1 MSQPTACKACGAFTT
16 GIDCETCGAPG
27 DRACPACSRVF
38 QPADRYCT
46 TCGHCLAYIN
56 FSNRTLLRF
65 PRVLPLE
72 AFQYP
77 PDRDSLRMLAK
88 AGPLK
93 AAARFLQEHWS
104 EPYLLG
110 SLEGTAIQVSEKQ
123 FPRIRRLAD
132 TCQRILHMRPTDV
145 FIQSSASLSAAAIGS
160 EKACAVVLTSGLVEN
175 LNERELLFVLGRE
188 MGHIR
193 AQHMFYLNM
202 AKLFTDSKILQSIPF
217 FSEGLR
223 AFAVLFL
230 LPWQRKSQVTAD
242 RAGLLCCQN
251 RLTAIKALIKM
262 TLGAKSLYDKVD
274 IEAFLSQGEEVA
286 SRRFS
291 VRNMG
296 EYMSGSP
303 FVTNRVRELEDF
315 FLSQDYHA
323 IMATAMNPYLPGFE
337 CPACKVTAY
346 PDNLEEGLVRLSC
359 KACGAAVPV
368 QALPCP
374 HCGIDVEAGEVGMR
388 DRGCSA
394 CSQPFLSSALRELLP
409 ETGDCY
415 RILGVPPVAGRE
427 EIQQAFVRLAKQQTV
442 TREKVPYFR
451 AYHLLGDPAR
461 RKAYDEKL
469 LYLGSLEVRRRRGLV
484 RCNECDCP
492 VTGEHC
498 GWCGTRKGEG
508 RAANASVTAPAVP
521 AAAPADPASA
531 TREDPPPGPIN

>member
-1 MSQPTACKACGAFTT
+1 MSQPTACRACGAFTT
-16 GIDCETCGAPG
+16 GIDCETCGAPS

-38 QPADRYCT
+38 QLADRYCT
-46 TCGHCLAYIN
+46 SCGHCLAYTN
-56 FSNRTLLRF
+56 FSNQTLLRF
-65 PRVLPLE
+65 PRELPLE

-77 PDRDSLRMLAK
+77 PDRAALRMLAK

-93 AAARFLQEHWS
+93 AVARFLQEHWS

-110 SLEGTAIQVSEKQ
+110 NLEGTAVQVTAKQ
-123 FPRIRRLAD
+123 FPQLRRLAD
-132 TCQRILHMRPTDV
+132 TCQRILHLPPTEV
-145 FIQSSASLSAAAIGS
+145 FIQHSASLSASAIGS
-160 EKACAVVLTSGLVEN
+160 EKASAVVLTSGLVEN

-193 AQHMFYLNM
+193 AEHMFYLNM
-202 AKLFTDSKILQSIPF
+202 VKLFTDSRILQSIPF

-223 AFAVLFL
+223 AFVVLFL

-274 IEAFLSQGEEVA
+274 IEAFLGQADEVA
-286 SRRFS
+286 TRRFS

-303 FVTNRVRELEDF
+303 FVTSRVRELEDF
-315 FLSQDYHA
+315 CFSVAYHS
-323 IMATAMNPYLPGFE
+323 IMATALNPYLPGFE
-337 CPACKVTAY
+337 CPACKVAAY

-368 QALPCP
+368 LALPCP
-374 HCGIDVEAGEVGMR
+374 HCGGDVEAGEVGLR
-388 DRGCSA
+388 DRNCPA
-394 CSQPFLSSALRELLP
+394 CQKPFLSSALRELLP
-409 ETGDCY
+409 ETGECY
-415 RILGVPPVAGRE
+415 RILGVPSVAGRE
-427 EIQQAFVRLAKQQTV
+427 EFQQAFVRLARQQTV
-442 TREKVPYFR
+442 TREKLPYYR
-451 AYHLLGDPAR
+451 AYHLLEDPAR

-469 LYLGSLEVRRRRGLV
+469 LYLGSLELRRRRGIVL
-484 RCNECDCP
+484 CNECDCP

-508 RAANASVTAPAVP
+508 RTARAA
-521 AAAPADPASA
+521 AAAPATPAATPVEPAPA